1 MTFREVNAWK
11 IDLNKGYLDIN
22 SLQATS
28 PWVPVDVNVRVK
40 MQVGLVYLGPIYM
53 GSGAN
58 EINVV
63 YDTGS
68 DVSPRLFY
76 KSIESRC

>member
-1 MTFREVNAWK
+1 M
-11 IDLNKGYLDIN
+11 
-22 SLQATS
+22 
-28 PWVPVDVNVRVK
+28 DVNVRIE
-40 MQVGLVYLGPIYM
+40 MRVGLVYLGPVYM

-68 DVSPRLFY
+68 DVSV
-76 KSIESRC
+76 